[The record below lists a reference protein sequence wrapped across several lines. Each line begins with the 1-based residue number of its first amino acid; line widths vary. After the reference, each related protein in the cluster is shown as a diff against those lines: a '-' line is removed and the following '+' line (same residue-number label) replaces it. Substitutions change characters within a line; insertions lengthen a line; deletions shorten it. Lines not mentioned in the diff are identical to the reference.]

1 MIFEVLVIL
10 LALLWAGSVAMFM
23 SYLRKQK
30 AKDALRAELDARRD
44 LRIRELAKRIEDYQ
58 QGTVRMGDA
67 LHELRAVVAPLP
79 DKLMQLEQRD
89 PESLS
94 FVQAAKLVGMGA
106 TIDELTQ
113 ACGLTQ
119 AEAEL
124 MKKLH
129 RG

>member
-1 MIFEVLVIL
+1 LFAEIAVIV
-10 LALLWAGSVAMFM
+10 LALLWAGSVAMFV
-23 SYLRKQK
+23 SYTRKQK
-30 AKDALRAELDARRD
+30 SQELQRLELDARRD
-44 LRIRELAKRIEDYQ
+44 LRIRELAKRIDDYQ

-67 LHELRAVVAPLP
+67 IHELRAVVAPLP
-79 DKLMQLEQRD
+79 DKLLQLEQRD

-94 FVQAAKLVGMGA
+94 FAQAAKLVGMGA
-106 TIDELTQ
+106 SIDELTQ

-129 RG
+129 RS

>member
-1 MIFEVLVIL
+1 LIFEVLVIL

>member
-1 MIFEVLVIL
+1 LFAEIAVIV
-10 LALLWAGSVAMFM
+10 LALLWAGSVAMFL
-23 SYLRKQK
+23 SYTRKQK
-30 AKDALRAELDARRD
+30 SQELQRLELDARRD
-44 LRIRELAKRIEDYQ
+44 LRIRELAKRIDDYQ

-67 LHELRAVVAPLP
+67 IHELRAVVAPLP
-79 DKLMQLEQRD
+79 DKLLQLEQRD

-94 FVQAAKLVGMGA
+94 FAQAAKLVGMGA
-106 TIDELTQ
+106 SIDELTQ

-129 RG
+129 RS